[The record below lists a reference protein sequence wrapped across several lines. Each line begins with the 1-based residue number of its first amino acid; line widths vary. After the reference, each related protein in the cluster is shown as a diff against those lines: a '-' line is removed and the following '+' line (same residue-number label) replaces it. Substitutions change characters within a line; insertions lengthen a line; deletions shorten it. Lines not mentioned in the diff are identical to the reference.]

1 MTKNYKW
8 ERERLS
14 RFCTWCEIV
23 FRYDKEADFP
33 FVEVDDGFCRML
45 GYEREELMES
55 CHERIRYLIYPPDF
69 QRIEQDVLQQLEEE
83 GEYACSYRLRKKNG
97 EQIWVWANG
106 VVFENEQG
114 EKLIHAMLIDITDK
128 EEIRRE
134 KDIVRGF
141 FPGGVARVLITTK
154 NFYIMDADDTFMD
167 FFGTNREEY
176 IGSTGMFTM
185 EEDLEEFRRYMV
197 EQAEKEENISYCLRC
212 KNHRGEIRWVRLL
225 GNYYEN
231 TEDGKEY
238 YCSVLEEK
246 QDIME
251 SDLEESDW
259 TLVNVLGSQA
269 RKVYEMILVVSAEK
283 DWFRGFFLNG
293 QVFSEEFPMTSYE
306 EFVETTRRYY
316 VHPEEIARYKDSF
329 GLSAMKEALGD
340 DTQKEQGIFLRMRS
354 KNSEYRYKSV
364 RFSYYSEKREYI
376 IVTSQDVEQSK
387 KNEMMVEDANRKIL
401 AAALRDEKETLEMRR
416 NFSMMLAR
424 EMMDPLRE
432 LNKAARL
439 FEEDTPEA
447 AKARSAVKYM
457 NNVVKNIQQYEM
469 LERGH
474 VKLENKKFSLDEVL
488 WRTFQTW
495 DGRLFGTK
503 IEFLYHINLKWQH
516 YYGDEGRIAQMVNHI
531 MGNCILAVEGQG
543 VINVLGRDEES
554 ANGINR
560 LILVFQDDGITVN
573 EDFFGRNY
581 AVEMEDDQ
589 SAWKVGEEYA
599 ETSFSLIVARK
610 LVKMMGG
617 TMQLKNLDNN
627 RNGIEVILPLRRN
640 EDAAVQEMSVE
651 ETDCSLQGY
660 SLLVIKK
667 DAGEKRLGP
676 MLKVRG
682 AQVDIAYSGKEGLEL
697 WTGYPDGA
705 FNAIILDGN
714 PVDMDFLEFTDMF
727 RSQVR
732 RSAATMPILV
742 LADGVSQDVVVESMR
757 FGINAILPSDP
768 ELERLVL
775 VLKAV
780 TEK

>member
-1 MTKNYKW
+1 M
-8 ERERLS
+8 
-14 RFCTWCEIV
+14 
-23 FRYDKEADFP
+23 
-33 FVEVDDGFCRML
+33 
-45 GYEREELMES
+45 
-55 CHERIRYLIYPPDF
+55 
-69 QRIEQDVLQQLEEE
+69 
-83 GEYACSYRLRKKNG
+83 
-97 EQIWVWANG
+97 
-106 VVFENEQG
+106 
-114 EKLIHAMLIDITDK
+114 
-128 EEIRRE
+128 
-134 KDIVRGF
+134 
-141 FPGGVARVLITTK
+141 
-154 NFYIMDADDTFMD
+154 
-167 FFGTNREEY
+167 
-176 IGSTGMFTM
+176 
-185 EEDLEEFRRYMV
+185 
-197 EQAEKEENISYCLRC
+197 
-212 KNHRGEIRWVRLL
+212 
-225 GNYYEN
+225 
-231 TEDGKEY
+231 
-238 YCSVLEEK
+238 
-246 QDIME
+246 
-251 SDLEESDW
+251 
-259 TLVNVLGSQA
+259 
-269 RKVYEMILVVSAEK
+269 
-283 DWFRGFFLNG
+283 
-293 QVFSEEFPMTSYE
+293 
-306 EFVETTRRYY
+306 
-316 VHPEEIARYKDSF
+316 
-329 GLSAMKEALGD
+329 
-340 DTQKEQGIFLRMRS
+340 
-354 KNSEYRYKSV
+354 
-364 RFSYYSEKREYI
+364 
-376 IVTSQDVEQSK
+376 
-387 KNEMMVEDANRKIL
+387 
-401 AAALRDEKETLEMRR
+401 
-416 NFSMMLAR
+416 
-424 EMMDPLRE
+424 
-432 LNKAARL
+432 
-439 FEEDTPEA
+439 
-447 AKARSAVKYM
+447 
-457 NNVVKNIQQYEM
+457 
-469 LERGH
+469 
-474 VKLENKKFSLDEVL
+474 
-488 WRTFQTW
+488 
-495 DGRLFGTK
+495 FGTK
-503 IEFLYHINLKWQH
+503 IEFLYHINLKWKH

-627 RNGIEVILPLRRN
+627 RNGIEVILPLRHN